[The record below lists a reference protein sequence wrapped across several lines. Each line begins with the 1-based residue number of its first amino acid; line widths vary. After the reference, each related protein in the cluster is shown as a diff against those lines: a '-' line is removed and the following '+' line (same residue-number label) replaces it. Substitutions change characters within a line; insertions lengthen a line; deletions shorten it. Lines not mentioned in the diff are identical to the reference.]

1 MQKILV
7 PVDGSLHAL
16 KALHIASDLAQKYGG
31 SIVLLHVISTEK
43 SVKNLLDLAVA
54 DTFGPTIRKKLQH
67 VLSEEKASVPEALLR
82 EIGEKILAQAAKK
95 VNRLGLEMEV
105 LEMEEGDP
113 VENILLARQRTN
125 ANTIVMGA
133 RGVSASGSFS
143 FGSVSQMVFEQAPCT
158 CLSVK

>member
-31 SIVLLHVISTEK
+31 SIVLLHVISKEK
-43 SVKNLLDLAVA
+43 CVKDLLDLAVA
-54 DTFGPTIRKKLQH
+54 DTFGPTIRKKLQQIY
-67 VLSEEKASVPEALLR
+67 SEKNASISGALLR
-82 EIGEKILAQAAKK
+82 EIGEKILAQATNK
-95 VNRLGLEMEV
+95 VNRLGLDVEV

-113 VENILLARQRTN
+113 VENILIARQRTD

-143 FGSVSQMVFEQAPCT
+143 FGSVSQTVFEKAPCT

>member
-31 SIVLLHVISTEK
+31 SIVLLHVISKAK

-54 DTFGPTIRKKLQH
+54 DTFGPTIRKKLQ
-67 VLSEEKASVPEALLR
+67 LTLGEENASVPKALLY

-133 RGVSASGSFS
+133 RGISASGSFS
-143 FGSVSQMVFEQAPCT
+143 FGSVSQMVFEKAPCT

>member
-16 KALHIASDLAQKYGG
+16 KALRIASDLAQKYGG
-31 SIVLLHVISTEK
+31 SIVLLHVISKEK
-43 SVKNLLDLAVA
+43 NVKDLLDLSVA
-54 DTFGPTIRKKLQH
+54 DTFDSTIRKKLQQI
-67 VLSEEKASVPEALLR
+67 LNENNASIPKALLR
-82 EIGEKILAQAAKK
+82 KIGEKILAQATKK
-95 VNRLGLEMEV
+95 VNRLGLDLEV

-113 VENILLARQRTN
+113 VEIILIARQRTD

>member
-1 MQKILV
+1 MHNILV

-16 KALHIASDLAQKYGG
+16 KALHIACDLAEKYGG
-31 SIVLLHVISTEK
+31 SIVLLHVISKEK
-43 SVKNLLDLAVA
+43 SIHDLLDLAIA
-54 DTFGPTIRKKLQH
+54 DTFGPKVRTKLQQI
-67 VLSEEKASVPEALLR
+67 ASQGNAGAPKALLR
-82 EIGEKILAQAAKK
+82 AVGQKILEQAEGK
-95 VNRLGLEMEV
+95 VRRLGLEVQV

-133 RGVSASGSFS
+133 RGVSTKGNGS
-143 FGSVSQMVFEQAPCT
+143 FGSVSHTVFAKAPCT